1 MLGRGYTI
9 TRSVTGYI
17 TLTLL
22 LVGLW
27 FGAILIKIGICGIR
41 AKQVGKKTSI
51 LDFLFLGD
59 VRLKTTLS
67 DELKRAVLRVV
78 GLGNII

>member
-1 MLGRGYTI
+1 MLGHGYTI

-17 TLTLL
+17 ILILL
-22 LVGLW
+22 LLGLW

-41 AKQVGKKTSI
+41 AAQVGKKTSI

-59 VRLKTTLS
+59 FHLKNHS
-67 DELKRAVLRVV
+67 KRRIEE
-78 GLGNII
+78 GSFQSYCHKQN